1 MVTFAQ
7 VEEDETLKPVV
18 KQHFF
23 PHFYSVVDKTKAENI
38 LREVPSGG
46 RILDAGCGRG
56 WLSRLALE
64 RGFKVSS
71 VDIADKVIEE
81 NEFINQRY
89 EIKIPLAKASV
100 DNLPFEDG
108 EFDAVFLID
117 VLEHL
122 PSPEKALQEIGRVL
136 KKGGKLL
143 ISIPGYSYDLI
154 FDQLIGRILPN
165 FYDKKIDRSFEK
177 LNLSHRTTTADAHL
191 RQFGI
196 GRIRKLLSKQGFTV
210 SKIRNNA
217 FVYPFMAG
225 FFSGLL
231 GVRRSRLNLLG
242 QADLFLAN
250 HLPLF
255 LGSSWLI
262 TCQKNE

>member
-7 VEEDETLKPVV
+7 VEKDETLKPIA
-18 KQHFF
+18 KRHFF

-38 LREVPSGG
+38 LGEVPSGG
-46 RILDAGCGRG
+46 RVLDAGCGRG
-56 WLSRLALE
+56 WLSRLAVE
-64 RGFKVSS
+64 RGFEVNS
-71 VDIADKVIEE
+71 VDVADKVIEE
-81 NEFINQRY
+81 NDFISQKY
-89 EIKIPLAKASV
+89 GIKMPLTKASV
-100 DNLPFEDG
+100 DNLPFKDG

-122 PSPEKALQEIGRVL
+122 PSLEKALQEIGRVL
-136 KKGGKLL
+136 KKEGKL
-143 ISIPGYSYDLI
+143 IVSIPGYSYDLI
-154 FDQLIGRILPN
+154 FDRLIGRILPN

-177 LNLSHRTTTADAHL
+177 LNLSHKTTIVDAHL
-191 RQFGI
+191 HQFSI
-196 GRIRKLLSKQGFTV
+196 GRIKKLLSKQGFTV

-217 FVYPFMAG
+217 FVYPFIAG

-231 GVRRSRLNLLG
+231 GVKRSRLNFLG